1 MKSGEGDSD
10 LSLPGRVGVK
20 IRRGRR
26 RRKNSAGDT
35 KLFFMMGV
43 RQIRVQTDRVR
54 DNHFSTHGIS

>member
-26 RRKNSAGDT
+26 KNSAGDT
-35 KLFFMMGV
+35 KLFFFMMGV